1 VDIGGVGYRSCM
13 KGMGFITKLHGHHVS
28 ILVIAKNLWDYKI
41 KFKDIGRIYE
51 LLEAYGT

>member
-1 VDIGGVGYRSCM
+1 M

-28 ILVIAKNLWDYKI
+28 ILVIVKNIWDYKI
-41 KFKDIGRIYE
+41 KFKDIGRSYE